1 MMPLS
6 FFKFLRSRFIFSL
19 VFPLFLS
26 LHAQPLQF
34 ARERIEVE
42 VLGEACV
49 LTGTY
54 YFCETGPAARQP
66 LSVERPDSANFPFNI
81 TLYYPFVVTP
91 ELPFP
96 DSIQVTDLRSG
107 RPVQFTQSA
116 RGVYFPV
123 SVPPQDTAI
132 YRVRYRQ
139 KTPSAKMEYIL
150 TSTQKWNRP
159 LQSADFIIR
168 IPQQYQL
175 ISLSPAFD
183 RAAPGS
189 TGEKNAPGMIY
200 FIHRENFMPQ
210 SNLTIQ
216 WERKTP

>member
-1 MMPLS
+1 MPLS

-42 VLGEACV
+42 VLGEECI

-54 YFCETGPAARQP
+54 YFCTSGPTTKQP
-66 LSVERPDSANFPFNI
+66 LSAKEPDSANSPFNI
-81 TLYYPFVVTP
+81 ILYYPFVVTP

-107 RPVQFTQSA
+107 QVVQFIESD
-116 RGVYFPV
+116 RGIYFPV

-159 LQSADFIIR
+159 LKSADFIIR
-168 IPQQYQL
+168 IPQEYQL
-175 ISLSPAFD
+175 ASLSPSFD
-183 RAAPGS
+183 SFAPGA
-189 TGEKNAPGMIY
+189 TGEKNARWKTY

-216 WERKTP
+216 WERRTP

>member
-1 MMPLS
+1 MPLS

-42 VLGEACV
+42 VLGEECT

-54 YFCETGPAARQP
+54 YFCKTGPPIRQP
-66 LSVERPDSANFPFNI
+66 LIVEEPDSASSPFNI

-107 RPVQFTQSA
+107 RPVQFIESDH
-116 RGVYFPV
+116 GVYFPV
-123 SVPPQDTAI
+123 SIPPRDTAI

-189 TGEKNAPGMIY
+189 TGEKNGPGMIY